1 MLPNIHV
8 FLSWVE
14 LLMIIR
20 EDPVLDGTHKDHR
33 VQLLAY
39 EGEDEIFS
47 KLNEKRCH
55 EVLRLEHFWKKKE
68 KKRKKKYG
76 YTNGLLL
83 WHKETNKQITFVT
96 HKFKEAMFPT
106 DFPPAPCLCQR

>member
-20 EDPVLDGTHKDHR
+20 EDPVLDGTHKDHH
-33 VQLLAY
+33 VQFLAY

-55 EVLRLEHFWKKKE
+55 EV
-68 KKRKKKYG
+68 
-76 YTNGLLL
+76 
-83 WHKETNKQITFVT
+83 
-96 HKFKEAMFPT
+96 
-106 DFPPAPCLCQR
+106 